1 VPVASTVVLGAAV
14 VAFGVV
20 FVAELGDKSQLL
32 ALTLA
37 TRYRALPVLA
47 GLALAAASL
56 MALAVVAGA
65 AVSAAL
71 PTEALSVVGGLAFLV
86 FAVLTLRDSSSL
98 ASSDVEA
105 EAEAA
110 GLGRRPGVLAVAGA
124 FALAELGDK
133 TMLAA
138 LALAATNG
146 VIGTWVGAT
155 AGMVAAS
162 SLAVLVGSQLGARLP
177 ERAVRIGAA
186 AMFAVFG
193 LLLLADGLL

>member
-1 VPVASTVVLGAAV
+1 VLGAAV

-37 TRYRALPVLA
+37 TRYRPLPVLA

-56 MALAVVAGA
+56 MVLAVAAGA
-65 AVSAAL
+65 ALSAVV

-86 FAVLTLRDSSSL
+86 FAVLTLRDGDPPGEDL
-98 ASSDVEA
+98 EVGVTAA
-105 EAEAA
+105 E
-110 GLGRRPGVLAVAGA
+110 GRRREPGVLAVAGV
-124 FALAELGDK
+124 FAVAELGDK
-133 TMLAA
+133 TMLAT
-138 LALAATNG
+138 LALAANNG
-146 VIGTWVGAT
+146 MVGTWAGAT

-186 AMFAVFG
+186 VMFAVFG
-193 LLLLADGLL
+193 LLLVADGLL

>member
-1 VPVASTVVLGAAV
+1 MLGAAV

-47 GLALAAASL
+47 GLALAAAGL
-56 MALAVVAGA
+56 MVLAVAAGA
-65 AVSAAL
+65 ALSAAL

-86 FAVLTLRDSSSL
+86 FAVLTLRDDDS
-98 ASSDVEA
+98 EA
-105 EAEAA
+105 DDA
-110 GLGRRPGVLAVAGA
+110 GDLVSRGRQPGVLAVAGA
-124 FALAELGDK
+124 FAVAELGDK
-133 TMLAA
+133 TMLAT

-146 VIGTWVGAT
+146 VVGTWVGAT

-177 ERAVRIGAA
+177 ERAVRVGAA
-186 AMFAVFG
+186 VMFAVFG
-193 LLLLADGLL
+193 LLLLADGLRVGELVFDRL

>member
-1 VPVASTVVLGAAV
+1 MLGAAV

-47 GLALAAASL
+47 GLALAAAGL
-56 MALAVVAGA
+56 MVLAVAAGA
-65 AVSAAL
+65 ALSAAL

-86 FAVLTLRDSSSL
+86 FAVLTLRDDDADADDGGDIVSR
-98 ASSDVEA
+98 
-105 EAEAA
+105 
-110 GLGRRPGVLAVAGA
+110 GRQPGVLTVAGA
-124 FALAELGDK
+124 FAVAELGDK
-133 TMLAA
+133 TMLAT

-146 VIGTWVGAT
+146 VVGTWVGAT

-186 AMFAVFG
+186 LMFAVFG